1 VLGADAGQEE
11 VGLPREPPSR
21 CDGLAKNRGN
31 FLVGK
36 LFAGRIEQHGPDGSA
51 GNPSEN
57 KIRTERLAAD
67 PETIPGSPIA
77 DQSRSPASV
86 PGSAAGAKM
95 AMVRAVPYEA
105 FQGPGARA
113 ARAPHADVR

>member
-11 VGLPREPPSR
+11 VGMPREPPSR

-67 PETIPGSPIA
+67 PETIPGSPI
-77 DQSRSPASV
+77 
-86 PGSAAGAKM
+86 GSAAGAKM